1 MFSVESQTV
10 LVTGGTRGIG
20 KGIAEAFLNAG
31 AEVCVCGRHAPQSD
45 ITAPEDKTRKAHF
58 VEADVRDPESGRAL
72 IESIIHRSGKL
83 NTLINNAGGG
93 PPADAATVSPR
104 FTESIIRLNLLA
116 PLSMSQLAQ
125 AALKEARGSIINIAS
140 VSAIRSSPGT
150 VAYGAAK
157 AGLLNATISLAQEW
171 GPEIRVNAIIA
182 GLIKTEAAHAH
193 YGGEEGMARLEARL
207 PSGRMGTPQDIANA
221 CLFLSS
227 DTASYVSGAALEVFG
242 GGEPPSFLT
251 FVEDAESREK
261 LLSIDHELVDQ
272 FKRSGH
278 P

>member
-1 MFSVESQTV
+1 MFSVDGQTV

-20 KGIAEAFLNAG
+20 KGIAEVFLKAG
-31 AEVCVCGRHAPQSD
+31 AEVYVCGRHAPQSP
-45 ITAPEDKTRKAHF
+45 ITAPEDAARKAHF
-58 VEADVRDPESGRAL
+58 IEADVRDPESGRAL
-72 IESIIHRSGKL
+72 IEEIQTQSGKL
-83 NTLINNAGGG
+83 DTLINNAGGG

-116 PLSMSQLAQ
+116 PLFMSQLAHE
-125 AALKEARGSIINIAS
+125 ALKDSRGCIINIAS

-182 GLIKTEAAHAH
+182 GLIKTEAADAH
-193 YGGEEGMARLEARL
+193 YGGEEGMKRLEARL
-207 PSGRMGTPQDIANA
+207 PSGRMGTPQDIASA
-221 CLFLSS
+221 CLFLAS
-227 DTASYVSGAALEVFG
+227 DSASYVSGAALEVFG

-251 FVEDAESREK
+251 FIEDAESREK
-261 LLSIDHELVDQ
+261 LPWVDHSLIDQ
-272 FKRSGH
+272 FKRAER